1 MITLPVWMLWIIG
14 GFIVLS
20 CLSVAMNSKDR
31 TLWGFTQRFL
41 AALTFSAQK
50 EMEQFHI
57 PVPQI
62 QSFPTDADVTKP
74 PSAPSQN

>member
-1 MITLPVWMLWIIG
+1 MITLPVWMIWTIG
-14 GFIVLS
+14 GFVVLS

-50 EMEQFHI
+50 ELETLHI
-57 PVPQI
+57 PVPQV
-62 QSFPTDADVTKP
+62 PTLDDANKP
-74 PSAPSQN
+74 SSPSQN